1 MLPVLVDFYDFQ
13 RNTTLIM
20 DCDRY
25 NTKVTLEAQSIKE
38 YFDVHHIVS
47 YQCNDDSIIDCPSG
61 NKKFFRSLYVYR
73 DESLLIQKHDYIF

>member
-47 YQCNDDSIIDCPSG
+47 Y
-61 NKKFFRSLYVYR
+61 
-73 DESLLIQKHDYIF
+73 

>member
-38 YFDVHHIVS
+38 YLM
-47 YQCNDDSIIDCPSG
+47 SIILLVINATTIQSLIVLQETK
-61 NKKFFRSLYVYR
+61 NFFDHYMCIEMSL
-73 DESLLIQKHDYIF
+73 F